1 MRIQRKRLLNNYE
14 SFGRCAPSC
23 GAPLI
28 QLQFWGTGTRLG
40 LPVPRYKLHH
50 PSLLIFSRILFWYYS
65 YCFPC
70 VLENARSARLLML
83 PKKNLEQLG
92 VRVGMS
98 ILSIREAFWVVF
110 STVLRGLADLTH
122 YLQQE
127 VVNAPLCHP
136 FALPGITSQIL
147 LHASPC
153 VAMFWGKCKLRSTLT

>member
-1 MRIQRKRLLNNYE
+1 M
-14 SFGRCAPSC
+14 
-23 GAPLI
+23 
-28 QLQFWGTGTRLG
+28 
-40 LPVPRYKLHH
+40 PRYKLHH

-136 FALPGITSQIL
+136 LALPGITSQINYMHL
-147 LHASPC
+147 NPC
-153 VAMFWGKCKLRSTLT
+153 LRVCFWENLNKNAVLYPPATPQLPTPPLPPWDKQE